1 MPHKKTGLL
10 NLIQHKKQIHTA
22 PTLILDPHGD
32 TTMLKLI
39 SADNASSAFNQFAC
53 RFVSTIARAQN
64 ALNTHQDMH
73 SILKHVDAIDKLY
86 IDYCEETLL
95 DHDKNAMVKVR
106 DLIFNINPET
116 IPKYLRGRSNIV
128 IALEE
133 YFNDHPCTDDILL
146 GLRRAI
152 QFDRS
157 HLDKIVAS
165 LLPLV
170 KIMGTGKT
178 PEIISP
184 DYVQVASSVDE

>member
-1 MPHKKTGLL
+1 
-10 NLIQHKKQIHTA
+10 
-22 PTLILDPHGD
+22 
-32 TTMLKLI
+32 MLKLI
-39 SADNASSAFNQFAC
+39 SADNASSAFNLFAC
-53 RFVSTIARAQN
+53 RFVNIIAQAQN

-86 IDYCEETLL
+86 IDYCEEALF
-95 DHDKNAMVKVR
+95 DHDKNAMIKVR
-106 DLIFNINPET
+106 DLTFNINPET
-116 IPKYLRGRSNIV
+116 IPKHLRGRSNVV

-146 GLRRAI
+146 GLRSAV
-152 QFDRS
+152 QYDRS

-178 PEIISP
+178 PVIISP
-184 DYVQVASSVDE
+184 DYVPVASSVDE

>member
-1 MPHKKTGLL
+1 MHKS
-10 NLIQHKKQIHTA
+10 
-22 PTLILDPHGD
+22 IL
-32 TTMLKLI
+32 
-39 SADNASSAFNQFAC
+39 ADNASLTFEQFAC
-53 RFVSTIARAQN
+53 QFVNTITRAQN

-106 DLIFNINPET
+106 DLTFNINPET
-116 IPKYLRGRSNIV
+116 IPKHLRGRSNVV

-133 YFNDHPCTDDILL
+133 YFNDHPCNDDILL
-146 GLRRAI
+146 GLRSAI
-152 QFDRS
+152 QYDCS

-170 KIMGTGKT
+170 KKMSTGKSANT
-178 PEIISP
+178 NP
-184 DYVQVASSVDE
+184 DDVPVASNVDGLYVSN